1 MKLIGAGLPRTATTT
16 QMIAL
21 EMLGLPC
28 YHMRDMMSDLGT
40 SVPQWRQALEGNGP
54 WDEIFEGKESTVDF
68 PASYFWRELMDVYP
82 DAKVLL
88 SVRSAE
94 SWVDSM
100 QNTIAQIWFGDS
112 LMHHL
117 AQAQYQIDPVY
128 AGWLDVLYD
137 MWNKRGML
145 VNTGGDPELMATQM
159 EEWNQEVIDTVPA
172 ERLLVWNPKE
182 GWDPLCDFLEV
193 PVPEQPLPHV
203 NDTEN
208 FQKALIMGPAI
219 NAINQWWAREK
230 PEPVPA

>member
-28 YHMRDMMSDLGT
+28 YHMRDMMMDLET

-54 WDEIFEGKESTVDF
+54 WDDIFEGKESTVDF
-68 PASYFWRELMDVYP
+68 PASYFWRELIDVYP

-88 SVRSAE
+88 SVRSGE

-117 AQAQYQIDPVY
+117 AQAQYQIDPLY

-137 MWNKRGML
+137 MWSKRGML
-145 VNTGGDPELMATQM
+145 VNTGGDGAMMASQM

-182 GWDPLCDFLEV
+182 GWDPLCEFLEV

-219 NAINQWWAREK
+219 NAINQWWEREK

>member
-28 YHMRDMMSDLGT
+28 YHMRDMMGDLAT
-40 SVPQWRQALEGNGP
+40 SVPQWRKAFEGNGP
-54 WDEIFEGKESTVDF
+54 WDEIFEGKESIVDW
-68 PASYFWRELMDVYP
+68 PGSYHWRELMDVYP

-100 QNTIAQIWFGDS
+100 HNTIAAIWFGDN

-128 AGWLDVLYD
+128 AGWLDLLHD
-137 MWNKRGML
+137 MWTEAGIMVPN
-145 VNTGGDPELMATQM
+145 NGDRANMATEM
-159 EEWNQEVIDTVPA
+159 EEWNQAVIDTVPA
-172 ERLLVWNPKE
+172 ERLLVWHPKD
-182 GWDPLCDFLEV
+182 GWDPLCDLLEL

-203 NDTEN
+203 NDTET
-208 FQKALIMGPAI
+208 FQKSLMMAPAI
-219 NAINQWWAREK
+219 TAINEWWEREK
-230 PEPVPA
+230 PPVPA